1 MTEQR
6 CNEIGDAAKEPAK
19 TRRTSNMVTVSLEV
33 RETGLSG
40 FLPAETLD
48 VDAESVDETI
58 ADLFATT
65 NPEMDARVMVDG
77 ALRGYRNPEMAAG
90 DVLMHPLPAGA
101 GFIEMVYVPAG
112 TFVRGCD
119 TSTTDERPQAL
130 ITITRGYFIAKY
142 PTLVREFRA
151 FVDATSYVTT
161 AEQKGESQTWRS
173 PGFEQTDDHPVVC
186 VSWHDA
192 VAFFEW
198 AGLRLPAEAEWE
210 YAARGADGRKYPWG
224 NEAPDDSRLVWSG
237 NNRRRGTAPV
247 GEHPAGA
254 SPFGVHELSGGVWEW
269 CDDWYSREGYG
280 PETID
285 PQGGTQG
292 TTRSLRGGCWWDSLA
307 DCVRAADRYGYA
319 PDDAYDG
326 IGFRSARG
334 EM

>member
-1 MTEQR
+1 
-6 CNEIGDAAKEPAK
+6 
-19 TRRTSNMVTVSLEV
+19 MVKVTLEV

-40 FLPAETLD
+40 FLRSETLD

-77 ALRGYRNPEMAAG
+77 ALRGYRNPSMAAG

-101 GFIEMVYVPAG
+101 GFVEMVYVPPG
-112 TFVRGCD
+112 TFVRGSN
-119 TSTTDERPQAL
+119 TSRMADERPKAL

-151 FVDATSYVTT
+151 FVDATGYVTT
-161 AEQKGESQTWRS
+161 AEKKRGERTWRS
-173 PGFEQTDDHPVVC
+173 PRFDQADNHPVVC

-192 VAFFEW
+192 VAFCEW
-198 AGLRLPAEAEWE
+198 AGLRLPTEAEWE
-210 YAARGADGRKYPWG
+210 YAARGTDGRTYPWG
-224 NEAPDDSRLVWSG
+224 EEAPDDTRLVWSG

-254 SPFGVHELSGGVWEW
+254 SPFGVHDIAGNVWEW
-269 CDDWYSREGYG
+269 CDDWYSDKGYG
-280 PETID
+280 PETAD
-285 PQGGTQG
+285 PQGTKQG
-292 TTRSLRGGCWWDSLA
+292 TYRSLRGGCWWDSLV
-307 DCVRAADRYGYA
+307 DYVRAADRYGGA
-319 PDDAYDG
+319 PDDVYVS